1 MEKVEHVQS
10 NNDTRTTSLMLLRD
24 LYCWY
29 EHILHLFIVFLF
41 LLELQLPVVRN
52 YLLLATQELYQGLFE
67 SLIACG
73 TRTQCPF

>member
-1 MEKVEHVQS
+1 M
-10 NNDTRTTSLMLLRD
+10 SLFD

-29 EHILHLFIVFLF
+29 EHILHLFLVFLF
-41 LLELQLPVVRN
+41 LLELQLLGAPN